1 MHQRLFN
8 IRYPAGYKFN
18 NFKLV
23 TRNSTFYS
31 SRIFLDLGSCEGMLL
46 DILSLIADFSPS
58 LLLTSLKVLNY
69 WVSTLFLQFPT
80 TRFFHKQRFFS
91 TQPQCCSTFLW
102 IELQM
107 LLRCCLIHIS
117 IIILR
122 HFLYLL
128 YLCPW
133 LDIGLFVV
141 SM

>member
-31 SRIFLDLGSCEGMLL
+31 SRIFLYLGSCKDMLL
-46 DILSLIADFSPS
+46 DILSLIAEFSPS

-80 TRFFHKQRFFS
+80 TCFFHMQRFFS